1 MKRRDVLTSMGA
13 ATAAGSVLVGAG
25 AYSRVEAQRGV
36 TVEIVGD
43 EDAYLGLRYGALDVE
58 CGDVVTFVTVTNQLK
73 QPVKIDDLGF
83 ADVDDVEL
91 SDPWFVRCS
100 DEEGEQEEFAKND
113 DELAVG
119 QCVEVKVEILDCPV
133 EPVTV
138 EVPFDVEVSDEDV
151 LVIAQGSGDRSVE
164 ITCECP
170 REHGL
175 SFVAFCGDVSAGDIE
190 ELDVLYDTEEDKL
203 EGVSWS
209 LVKGFDGN
217 IEGLVLYGGFGEFD
231 FDGACDE
238 NPDFEGK
245 QTFLNYYENGEDSK
259 NYENGEDSKVEIK
272 PDDEEA
278 GSDLKVARDP
288 TQDTETCPD
297 TGQTPSC
304 PCPDDT
310 NGSGWETGEGVK
322 FEVADDGTLD
332 AAEGEE
338 FTCK

>member
-43 EDAYLGLRYGALDVE
+43 EDAYLGLQYGAHDVE
-58 CGDVVTFVTVTNQLK
+58 CGEVVTFVTITNQLK
-73 QPVKIDDLGF
+73 QSVKIDDLGF

-91 SDPWFVRCS
+91 SDPWFVRCG
-100 DEEGEQEEFAKND
+100 DDKEEFAKND

-138 EVPFDVEVSDEDV
+138 EVPFDVEVSDDDV

-190 ELDVLYDTEEDKL
+190 ELDVLYDTEEDKI

-209 LVKGFDGN
+209 HVDGFDG
-217 IEGLVLYGGFGEFD
+217 IEGIVLYGGFGEFD
-231 FDGACDE
+231 FDG
-238 NPDFEGK
+238 K
-245 QTFLNYYENGEDSK
+245 QTFLNYDYEDEDKAIIGE
-259 NYENGEDSKVEIK
+259 ENQ
-272 PDDEEA
+272 
-278 GSDLKVARDP
+278 KVARDP
-288 TQDTETCPD
+288 DQDPETDPD

-310 NGSGWETGEGVK
+310 NGSGWNTGKGVK

-332 AAEGEE
+332 AAEGEA

>member
-1 MKRRDVLTSMGA
+1 MKRRDVLTLMGA
-13 ATAAGSVLVGAG
+13 ATAAGCVLVGAG

-58 CGDVVTFVTVTNQLK
+58 CGKVVTFVTITNQLK
-73 QPVKIDDLGF
+73 QPVRIDDLGF
-83 ADVDDVEL
+83 ADVDDIEL
-91 SDPWFVRCS
+91 SAPWIVRCG
-100 DEEGEQEEFAKND
+100 DNEEEFAKND

-138 EVPFDVEVSDEDV
+138 EVPFDVEVSDDDV

-175 SFVAFCGDVSAGDIE
+175 SFVAFCGDVTAADIE
-190 ELDVLYDTEEDKL
+190 ELDVLYDTEEDKI
-203 EGVSWS
+203 EGVSWT
-209 LVKGFDGN
+209 LIEEFDGN
-217 IEGLVLYGGFGEFD
+217 IEGIVLYGGFGEFD
-231 FDGACDE
+231 FDG
-238 NPDFEGK
+238 K
-245 QTFLNYYENGEDSK
+245 QTFLNYEYSELDEDKAIIGEEN
-259 NYENGEDSKVEIK
+259 
-272 PDDEEA
+272 
-278 GSDLKVARDP
+278 LKVARDTDKEP
-288 TQDTETCPD
+288 ETDPE

-304 PCPDDT
+304 PCRDDT
-310 NGSGWETGEGVK
+310 NGSGWDTGKGVK

-338 FTCK
+338 FSCE